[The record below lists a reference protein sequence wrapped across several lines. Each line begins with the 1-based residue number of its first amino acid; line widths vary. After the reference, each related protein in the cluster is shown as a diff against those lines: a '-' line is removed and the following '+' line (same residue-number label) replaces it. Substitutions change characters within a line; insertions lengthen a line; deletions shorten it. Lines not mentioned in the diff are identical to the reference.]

1 MSDATLLFVP
11 LIIGVLVLRL
21 VLESMLS
28 MGWRG
33 ARRDNS
39 VRLSLSRLTT
49 PLLVAGFLISL
60 VATIVGVRL
69 NVVPFWVLVMLGGL
83 IWILRTNRLLAERG
97 QVVGEGLP
105 PLPNPPPLRRLEQR
119 SGRAQIPGESASGET
134 PSGPPLDSMEQAIGK
149 LPMPL
154 ARIGREQPLSSVQAD
169 AWFGRQ
175 EARLARFLK
184 GKELGA
190 ARLRLSTVK
199 SMLLLGQI
207 GVGEA
212 DGDVDMVLR
221 RAARG

>member
-1 MSDATLLFVP
+1 
-11 LIIGVLVLRL
+11 
-21 VLESMLS
+21 
-28 MGWRG
+28 
-33 ARRDNS
+33 
-39 VRLSLSRLTT
+39 
-49 PLLVAGFLISL
+49 
-60 VATIVGVRL
+60 
-69 NVVPFWVLVMLGGL
+69 
-83 IWILRTNRLLAERG
+83 
-97 QVVGEGLP
+97 
-105 PLPNPPPLRRLEQR
+105 
-119 SGRAQIPGESASGET
+119 
-134 PSGPPLDSMEQAIGK
+134 MEQAIGK